1 VGDDAHLD
9 GVGGLGAG
17 MQFAWV
23 NRAGHDWTHASC
35 QPHLTV
41 ADLQTLVD
49 RLV

>member
-1 VGDDAHLD
+1 
-9 GVGGLGAG
+9 